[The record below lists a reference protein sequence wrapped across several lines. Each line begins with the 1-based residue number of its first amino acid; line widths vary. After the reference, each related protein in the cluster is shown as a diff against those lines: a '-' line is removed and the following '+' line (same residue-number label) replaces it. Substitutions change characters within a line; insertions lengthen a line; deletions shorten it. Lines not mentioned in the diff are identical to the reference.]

1 MYSKAVTLG
10 PHALLTFLVTAFLG
24 CSSVKVVSF
33 ENPRANFGEFEEYA
47 LKQPVAE
54 NSQLTPE
61 GRIFIEKFET
71 AVKTEMTNRGYQL
84 TYSPDIEV
92 SYDIVSSR
100 QRDTNVNRSPFYY
113 NPWYYGTTY
122 NVYESNYTESIIIID
137 IKDLSTGK
145 TVWQGS
151 LDLRYTRNT
160 KKKDNIIPDAVQSI
174 FGDYPY
180 QAGSSKKIAP
190 ETGKKRN
197 K

>member
-1 MYSKAVTLG
+1 MYSNDIQPG
-10 PHALLTFLVTAFLG
+10 PFILFPFALIMFFG

-33 ENPRANFGEFEEYA
+33 ENPRANFAGFEEYA

-100 QRDTNVNRSPFYY
+100 QRDTNVNRSPFYF
-113 NPWYYGTTY
+113 NPWYYGNTY

-137 IKDLSTGK
+137 IKELGTGK

-160 KKKDNIIPDAVQSI
+160 KKKENIIPDAVQTI

-180 QAGSSKKIAP
+180 QAGSSKKIVP
-190 ETGKKRN
+190 ETGRKKNR
-197 K
+197 

>member
-1 MYSKAVTLG
+1 MYNKAIKWSPL
-10 PHALLTFLVTAFLG
+10 ALLPFLLIGFFG

-33 ENPRANFGEFEEYA
+33 ENPRANFGKFEEYV

-61 GRIFIEKFET
+61 GKVFIEKFET
-71 AVKTEMTNRGYQL
+71 AVKMEMTNRGYEL

-113 NPWYYGTTY
+113 NPWYYGNTY
-122 NVYESNYTESIIIID
+122 NVYQSNYTESIIIID
-137 IKDLSTGK
+137 FKDLSTGK

-151 LDLRYTRNT
+151 LDLRYTRNS
-160 KKKDNIIPDAVQSI
+160 KKKENIIPDAVQTI

-180 QAGSSKKIAP
+180 QAGSSKKAVP
-190 ETGKKRN
+190 EKSKKRS